1 MIIHMSE
8 CMAVWVGERQRR
20 KKVLLIGLFLQYFA
34 LCEKSVTFSLDYNFF
49 FPVSLFLPHHV
60 ESTYAV
66 VGFVVDSVHSLHPFC
81 RFK

>member
-1 MIIHMSE
+1 MSE

-49 FPVSLFLPHHV
+49 FSSLPIFTTSCRINLCC
-60 ESTYAV
+60 
-66 VGFVVDSVHSLHPFC
+66 GWFCC
-81 RFK
+81 RFCALTSSVLQV